1 MVVDED
7 DEVMPAGSLALQAF
21 DAIGAPACVARAR
34 LARMFRGSSLDRAH
48 ESPTAPRNTLGCSLG
63 IGACRYCT
71 LTPYSSLTLLS

>member
-34 LARMFRGSSLDRAH
+34 LARMFRGSSLDRART
-48 ESPTAPRNTLGCSLG
+48 SLPRHLETPW
-63 IGACRYCT
+63 GAA
-71 LTPYSSLTLLS
+71 SG